1 MYERFHCGAR
11 AVLWDAD
18 YAFEDYDMDGDGI
31 VHECHCTKCG
41 AWVTYYVPVNN
52 NENEEG

>member
-1 MYERFHCGAR
+1 MYECFHCGAR

-18 YAFEDYDMDGDGI
+18 YAFEDYDMDGEGI